1 MVKFAMKYNRKPLI
15 TQTCNVIVVLIVIM
29 FGVLVLGYVIG
40 LSSFICFNL
49 VLYVTLFRI
58 FPPNQEISKEGF

>member
-1 MVKFAMKYNRKPLI
+1 MYNRKPLI

-40 LSSFICFNL
+40 LSSFICFNV
-49 VLYVTLFRI
+49 VLYVTLFRN
-58 FPPNQEISKEGF
+58 FPPNQEISKEGVLEGKL